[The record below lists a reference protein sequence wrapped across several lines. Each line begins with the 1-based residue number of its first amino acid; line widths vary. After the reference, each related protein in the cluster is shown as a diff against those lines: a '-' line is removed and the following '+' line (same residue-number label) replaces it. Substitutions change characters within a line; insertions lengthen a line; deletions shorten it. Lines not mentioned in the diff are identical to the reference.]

1 MGNRTAIRHLVDLL
15 MTVGLLLQM
24 TYFLIGQEIHEWLG
38 AGMLRP
44 ATQHRPNGHSKGGQP
59 MKKTMTFL
67 LALGMLLS
75 MAACGGT
82 PAGQSSSAPPADS
95 QSATSEIS
103 QEQSAPPQN
112 VDENESGN
120 ILIAYFTWADN
131 TVVENPS
138 SVDGDATTSAS
149 VLAPGNAAKLASW
162 IQQEVGGDLHSIM
175 VEEPYSSDYDECLD
189 RAADEKADNARPAL
203 ASHVDNMEGYDIVFL
218 GFPNWWYTLP
228 MPVLTFVEEY
238 DWSGKTVVPFVTHG
252 TGGLSSTIRDLT
264 AALPED
270 VTILEPIGVYRPE
283 VDASQPAVQEWIA
296 GLDLELAQGGSGQS
310 QEEETSTMENT
321 RRIRFSLDDGSEII
335 VQLNDNPAADAL
347 YEMLPLELSFEDF
360 NSTEKIAY
368 LTEEIPSA
376 GSPDQCDPGVGSLC
390 YYIPWGNLC
399 FFYQDFR
406 PSTSLIPLGQ
416 VESGVEYLER
426 LDQAGTVAAEAVE
439 E

>member
-1 MGNRTAIRHLVDLL
+1 MKRPVTLLVLL
-15 MTVGLLLQM
+15 TLLCSL
-24 TYFLIGQEIHEWLG
+24 T
-38 AGMLRP
+38 
-44 ATQHRPNGHSKGGQP
+44 
-59 MKKTMTFL
+59 
-67 LALGMLLS
+67 
-75 MAACGGT
+75 ACGGNPT
-82 PAGQSSSAPPADS
+82 SQSISDVPESSQTAEEITDAPLDTDPPAS
-95 QSATSEIS
+95 QSPGETGNS
-103 QEQSAPPQN
+103 
-112 VDENESGN
+112 N

-131 TVVENPS
+131 TVVEDPS
-138 SVDGDATTSAS
+138 SVDVDATTSAS

-162 IQQEVGGDLHSIM
+162 IQQEVGGDLHSIV
-175 VEEPYSSDYDECLD
+175 VEEPYSSDYDQCLD

-283 VDASQPAVQEWIA
+283 VDASQSAVQEWIA
-296 GLDLELAQGGSGQS
+296 GLDLELPQGGNGQTKK
-310 QEEETSTMENT
+310 EETNTMESA

-335 VQLNDNPAADAL
+335 VQLNDNPAAEAL
-347 YEMLPLELSFEDF
+347 YKMLPLELSFEDF

-368 LTEEIPSA
+368 LTEEIPSD
-376 GSPDQCDPGVGSLC
+376 GSPDQCDPDVGSLC

-399 FFYQDFR
+399 FFYRDFR
-406 PSTSLIPLGQ
+406 PSSSLIPLGQ
-416 VESGVEYLER
+416 VESGAGLLEGLDRTAAVMVEAA
-426 LDQAGTVAAEAVE
+426 AGGWNR
-439 E
+439 

>member
-1 MGNRTAIRHLVDLL
+1 MKRSVALLV
-15 MTVGLLLQM
+15 
-24 TYFLIGQEIHEWLG
+24 
-38 AGMLRP
+38 
-44 ATQHRPNGHSKGGQP
+44 
-59 MKKTMTFL
+59 L
-67 LALGMLLS
+67 LALLCSLT
-75 MAACGGT
+75 ACGGNPTTQSVSDVPESSQNAEEIPDT
-82 PAGQSSSAPPADS
+82 PLNTDPPTVSQSSGETGNS
-95 QSATSEIS
+95 
-103 QEQSAPPQN
+103 
-112 VDENESGN
+112 N

-131 TVVENPS
+131 TVVEDPS
-138 SVDGDATTSAS
+138 SVDVDATTSAS

-162 IQQEVGGDLHSIM
+162 IQQEVGGDLHSIV

-203 ASHVDNMEGYDIVFL
+203 ASHVDNMEDYDIVFL

-270 VTILEPIGVYRPE
+270 ATILEPIGVYRPE
-283 VDASQPAVQEWIA
+283 VDDSQSAVQEWIA
-296 GLDLELAQGGSGQS
+296 GLDLELPQGGNGQT
-310 QEEETSTMENT
+310 QKEETNTMEST

-335 VQLNDNPAADAL
+335 VQLNDNPAAEAL

-368 LTEEIPSA
+368 LTEEIPSD
-376 GSPDQCDPGVGSLC
+376 GSPDQCDPDVGSLC

-399 FFYQDFR
+399 FFYRDFR
-406 PSTSLIPLGQ
+406 PSSALIPLGQ
-416 VESGVEYLER
+416 VESGAGLLEGLDRTAAVMVEAA
-426 LDQAGTVAAEAVE
+426 AGGWIR
-439 E
+439 

>member
-1 MGNRTAIRHLVDLL
+1 
-15 MTVGLLLQM
+15 
-24 TYFLIGQEIHEWLG
+24 
-38 AGMLRP
+38 
-44 ATQHRPNGHSKGGQP
+44 

-67 LALGMLLS
+67 LALGMLL
-75 MAACGGT
+75 ALTACSGT
-82 PAGQSSSAPPADS
+82 TSGQSSPTPPADS
-95 QSATSEIS
+95 QPTEVASEGS
-103 QEQSAPPQN
+103 QEQSEQPQN
-112 VDENESGN
+112 ANETENSN

-131 TVVENPS
+131 TVVEDPS
-138 SVDGDATTSAS
+138 SVDVDATTSAS

-162 IQQEVGGDLHSIM
+162 IQQEVGGDLHSIV
-175 VEEPYSSDYDECLD
+175 VEEPYSSDYDQCLD

-203 ASHVDNMEGYDIVFL
+203 ASHVDNMEDYDIVFL

-252 TGGLSSTIRDLT
+252 TGGLASTIRDLT

-283 VDASQPAVQEWIA
+283 VDDSQNAVQEWIA
-296 GLDLELAQGGSGQS
+296 GLDLELPQGGIGQS
-310 QEEETSTMENT
+310 QEEETNTMENT
-321 RRIRFSLDDGSEII
+321 RRIRFSLDDGAEII
-335 VQLNDNPAADAL
+335 VRLNDNPAAEAL

-368 LTEEIPSA
+368 LTEEIPSD
-376 GSPDQCDPGVGSLC
+376 GSPDQCDPDVGSLC

-416 VESGVEYLER
+416 VESGMEFLEQ
-426 LDQAGTVAAEAVE
+426 LDVASGVMTDVVHE
-439 E
+439 